1 MIIKKRD
8 WKAHPTDAAVIEV
21 DPQVSTETY
30 GKETANAGENPVAP
44 RVPGGSGTGAAT
56 KV

>member
-30 GKETANAGENPVAP
+30 SEYCGI
-44 RVPGGSGTGAAT
+44 GASVRFAVEVE
-56 KV
+56 K